1 MRRGIA
7 DTCLTRRSTGGCRAG
22 GAGLVAHAARMWDN
36 HTMSREAVVTQA
48 DLGRRIA
55 DARMEV
61 GMTQADLA
69 ARIGLERTALVRIES
84 GERKVSATELVAIA
98 GILDRA
104 VDWFFAESPAAVVSR
119 RCDPAVGGFSRTL
132 DRALENA
139 ARDVAF
145 LEDRRLL
152 PSAERPVRKAPE
164 SFEDAE
170 NLARSVRAEAGQPEG
185 PLLDLQTVAEGLGLL
200 GFSLAL
206 GADAGDAA
214 YVEVGNLG
222 VAVINGTTDPG
233 RRRFSLAHELG
244 HHLTGDAYEPSPRLG
259 ASDTERMF
267 NAFAAH
273 LLMPRSSVLSIWDE
287 FSARSPR
294 LAAIGV
300 AVRFSVSW
308 TAACNQLKNLGL
320 IDSREREHL
329 LGDDLRRGEL
339 IEFGERFAVELD
351 PPSVPPAYA
360 RAVVSAYRKGQLT
373 AARTVELLHS
383 SVGEADLPEPDAM
396 SLDELRGEFETGL

>member
-1 MRRGIA
+1 M
-7 DTCLTRRSTGGCRAG
+7 C
-22 GAGLVAHAARMWDN
+22 DN

-55 DARMEV
+55 DARTES
-61 GMTQADLA
+61 GMTQAGLA
-69 ARIGLERTALVRIES
+69 ASIGLERTALVRIES

-98 GILDRA
+98 EALDRP
-104 VDWFFAESPAAVVSR
+104 VDWFFTESPAAVVSR
-119 RCDPAVGGFSRTL
+119 RRDPAVGGFSRAL

-145 LEDRRLL
+145 LEGRRLL
-152 PSAERPVRKAPE
+152 PSAERPARKAPE

-170 NLARSVRAEAGQPEG
+170 GLARDVRAEAGRPDG
-185 PLLDLQTVAEGLGLL
+185 PLLDLQSVAESLGLL

-206 GADAGDAA
+206 GPDAGDAA
-214 YVEVGNLG
+214 YVEVGDLG
-222 VAVINGTTDPG
+222 VAVINGTADPG

-244 HHLTGDAYEPSPRLG
+244 HHLTGDAYEPSPRPG
-259 ASDTERMF
+259 VSDTERML
-267 NAFAAH
+267 NAFAAY
-273 LLMPRSSVLSIWDE
+273 LLMPRSSVLSIWEE
-287 FSARSPR
+287 FSAQSPR
-294 LAAIGV
+294 LAATAV

-320 IDSREREHL
+320 IDSRERERL
-329 LGDDLRRGEL
+329 LGNDLRRGEL
-339 IEFGERFAVELD
+339 FEFGERFAVELD

-360 RAVVSAYRKGQLT
+360 RTVVGAYRRGQLT
-373 AARTVELLHS
+373 AARTVELLHH

-396 SLDELRGEFETGL
+396 SLDELRGEFEIGL

>member
-1 MRRGIA
+1 
-7 DTCLTRRSTGGCRAG
+7 
-22 GAGLVAHAARMWDN
+22 MWDN
-36 HTMSREAVVTQA
+36 HTMSREAVVTQV

-55 DARMEV
+55 DARTEA
-61 GMTQADLA
+61 GLTQADLA

-84 GERKVSATELVAIA
+84 GDRKVSATELVVIA
-98 GILDRA
+98 GALDRP
-104 VDWFFAESPAAVVSR
+104 VDWFFAEPPAAVVSR
-119 RCDPAVGGFSRTL
+119 RRDPAVGGFSRAL

-152 PSAERPVRKAPE
+152 LSAERSVRNAPA

-170 NLARSVRAEAGQPEG
+170 NLARSVRAEAGQPDG
-185 PLLDLQTVAEGLGLL
+185 PLLELQSVAERLGLL
-200 GFSLAL
+200 GFSIAL
-206 GADAGDAA
+206 GPDAGDAA
-214 YVEVGNLG
+214 YVEVGNFG

-273 LLMPRSSVLSIWDE
+273 LLMPRSSVLSVWDE

-294 LAAIGV
+294 LAAIAV

-320 IDSREREHL
+320 IDSRERERL

-339 IEFGERFAVELD
+339 FEFGERFAVELE
-351 PPSVPPAYA
+351 PPSVPAAYA
-360 RAVVSAYRKGQLT
+360 RAVVSAYRKRQLT
-373 AARTVELLHS
+373 AAKTVELLHH

-396 SLDELRGEFETGL
+396 PLDELRRELRTGL